1 MPHSRGCLHFEPL
14 FTAEELGLPEHANI
28 DHIVKVFLTVGEAI
42 AMRRIEMP
50 ACVLLLQ
57 CVADEPASGAIYL
70 YDRERKVFYMAVFEQ
85 GREDS
90 FTTSEFELLLSEYD
104 MLQYGENRESLAALS
119 RAGNA

>member
-1 MPHSRGCLHFEPL
+1 MCQSRGVLRFEPL

-57 CVADEPASGAIYL
+57 CVADNPASGAIYL
-70 YDRERKVFYMAVFEQ
+70 YDREGKLFYLAVFEQ

-90 FTTSEFELLLSEYD
+90 LTTSEFELLVNEYN
-104 MLQYGENRESLAALS
+104 MLQYGEHRHSLAALG